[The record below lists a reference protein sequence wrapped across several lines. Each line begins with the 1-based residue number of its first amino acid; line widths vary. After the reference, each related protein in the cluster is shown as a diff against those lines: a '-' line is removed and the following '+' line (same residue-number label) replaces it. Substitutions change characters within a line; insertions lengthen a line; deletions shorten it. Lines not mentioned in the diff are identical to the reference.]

1 MSGPRILIVKTS
13 SMGDLVHALPLVS
26 DLAAHL
32 PGARIDWVAEEAFAA
47 IPPLHPAVA
56 RVIPV
61 ALRRWRKA
69 PWAAATWRE
78 LRAAR
83 AALRET
89 AYDRVIDCQGLLKS
103 AWLAHRARGPKTGF
117 DRASAREP
125 LAALFYDQRVAV
137 PRALHAIERNRRL
150 GAAAFGYA
158 LTATPRFDLA
168 LPPLAPEPPLAGLLA
183 APYAVLLTNASRP
196 TKLWPDERWRAAAD
210 WLAAQGLR
218 ALLPW
223 GSAAEHEA
231 TLHRARPMRDAQVLP
246 RLPLAAAAAV
256 LRGAR
261 VAIGLDTGLSH
272 LAAAVGVPTV
282 GIYCDYDPALVG
294 LVGDA
299 RCASLGGVDRPPSA
313 EQVIAAAADVMGRT
327 EARR

>member
-13 SMGDLVHALPLVS
+13 SMGDLVHALPLAS

-47 IPPLHPAVA
+47 VPRLHPAVA

-69 PWAAATWRE
+69 PLAAATWRE

-83 AALRET
+83 AELRRV

-103 AWLAHRARGPKTGF
+103 ACFARWARGPRTGY

-125 LAALFYDQRVAV
+125 LAALFYGQRVAV

-158 LTATPRFDLA
+158 PAEAPRFGLA
-168 LPPLAPEPPLAGLLA
+168 LPPLAAGLFAEEALA

-196 TKLWPDERWRAAAD
+196 TKLWPDERWQAVAD
-210 WLAAQGLR
+210 WLAAQGL
-218 ALLPW
+218 ASLLPW
-223 GSAAEHEA
+223 GSAAERVA
-231 TLHRARPMRDAQVLP
+231 TQRRAQPMRSARVLP
-246 RLPLAAAAAV
+246 RLPLEAAAVV

-261 VAIGLDTGLSH
+261 LAIGLDTGLSH

-313 EQVIAAAADVMGRT
+313 DEVIAAAARLMDAPR
-327 EARR
+327 